1 VVRRSWA
8 FEKMETNCRQSS
20 TRWFS
25 PGLVYGALGLSRKI
39 VPPRV
44 SQPHLYIPPIINKNK
59 INIGIKKG
67 YREKK

>member
-1 VVRRSWA
+1 LRKWKQTVDKAAPDGSVQGWYMGLWA
-8 FEKMETNCRQSS
+8 CQGKLFP
-20 TRWFS
+20 
-25 PGLVYGALGLSRKI
+25 PG
-39 VPPRV
+39 V